1 MRTPERMQGPL
12 DVESQMVVRQHVSTE
27 SQTQVISEKS
37 KSSWAW
43 GHLSRVH
50 NLFKLVQD

>member
-1 MRTPERMQGPL
+1 MQGPL

>member
-12 DVESQMVVRQHVSTE
+12 DVESQMVMGQHVSAE
-27 SQTQVISEKS
+27 SQTQVISENIKS
-37 KSSWAW
+37 YWAW
-43 GHLSRVH
+43 DHLSRVH